1 MLAEPI
7 KDRPTTF
14 RNVNAAVTRS
24 QPLSKSGM
32 QERLFA
38 MLFSGLVY
46 AQIWE
51 DPEVDLEALELKPDD
66 RVIAI
71 ASGGCNVLSYLT
83 ASPAAVTAVDL
94 NFHHVALNR
103 LKIAAVA
110 HLPDHESL
118 ARLLGDADSDEN
130 PGLYDRHLRPHLE
143 PATRAYWD
151 RRDLLGRRR
160 IEAFARNIYRRGLL
174 GRFIGAGHVL
184 ARLYRKD
191 PAAML
196 GARSLREQREIFE
209 SELRP
214 ILRSRLVRFLANR
227 PSALYGLGIPPA
239 QYASLLSAAPS
250 GFGME
255 RVLEERLRRLAC
267 DFPVASNYF
276 AWQAFG
282 RRYARGAGRAV
293 PPYLAPSNH
302 ARVRQAVGRV
312 DVRHANLIDVLE
324 AAPADSYDAYVLLDA
339 QDWMTDAVLNRLWV
353 AIARTAR
360 PGARVI
366 FRTAAEPS
374 LLPGR
379 VAPEILAN
387 WTYDA
392 ERCRDWTLKDRS
404 AIYGGFHLYTKRRD
418 AQ

>member
-1 MLAEPI
+1 MLAEQI
-7 KDRPTTF
+7 EDRPTTF

-24 QPLSKSGM
+24 ATLSKDGV

-51 DPEVDLEALELKPDD
+51 DPEVDLEALALGPDD

-83 ASPAAVTAVDL
+83 AAPACVTAVDL

-110 HLPDHESL
+110 HLPDHASL
-118 ARLLGDADSDEN
+118 ARLLGDADCDGN
-130 PGLYDRHLRPHLE
+130 PALYDRHLRPHLD
-143 PATRAYWD
+143 PATRRYWD
-151 RRDLLGRRR
+151 KRDLLGRRR

-174 GRFIGAGHVL
+174 GRFIGAGHAL

-196 GARSLREQREIFE
+196 GARSLRQQREIFE

-214 ILRSRLVRFLANR
+214 ILRSRFVRFLVNR
-227 PSALYGLGIPPA
+227 PAALYGLGIPPA
-239 QYASLLSAAPS
+239 QYASLLSAAPP
-250 GFGME
+250 GYGME

-282 RRYARGAGRAV
+282 RRYARGPGRAV
-293 PPYLAPSNH
+293 PPYLAAANH
-302 ARVRQAVGRV
+302 ACVRQAVGRV
-312 DVRHANLIDVLE
+312 EVRHANLIDVLE
-324 AAPADSYDAYVLLDA
+324 AAPPESYDAYVLLDA
-339 QDWMTDAVLNRLWV
+339 QDWMTDAVLNRLWA
-353 AIARTAR
+353 AIDRTAR
-360 PGARVI
+360 PGARAI

-374 LLPGR
+374 PLPGR
-379 VAPEILAN
+379 VAPEILAG
-387 WTYDA
+387 WAYDA
-392 ERCRDWTLKDRS
+392 GRCRDWTLKDRS
-404 AIYGGFHLYTKRRD
+404 AIYGGFHLYTKLPGAR
-418 AQ
+418 